1 MAQAVELFGGR
12 RWSTR
17 NTNTGTL
24 TKSTEKPSVQRNNTL
39 GISAAKKKK
48 KVLMRV
54 FTYFVSYLADLFPS
68 YICCVA
74 SHTLNQEKVRQEL

>member
-12 RWSTR
+12 RWSAR
-17 NTNTGTL
+17 NTTTGTL

-39 GISAAKKKK
+39 GLSAAKKKK

-54 FTYFVSYLADLFPS
+54 EYLVIHVVCAYLADLFPS
-68 YICCVA
+68 YKLLC
-74 SHTLNQEKVRQEL
+74 S